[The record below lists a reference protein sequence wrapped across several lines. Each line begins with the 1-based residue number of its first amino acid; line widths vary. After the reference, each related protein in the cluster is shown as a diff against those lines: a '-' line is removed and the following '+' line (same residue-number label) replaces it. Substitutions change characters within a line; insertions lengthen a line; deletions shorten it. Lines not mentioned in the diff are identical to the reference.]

1 MTAKPQRAR
10 VLVLTS
16 TYPRHPGDGMV
27 PPFVHELSRR
37 LTPWFEMHV
46 LAPHAPGAAVTAEM
60 DGVQVHRFRY
70 LPERL
75 ETLAYGGGI
84 LPGLRRRP
92 WRAAGLVPFI
102 AAEYLAAR
110 RLLRSRD
117 FSLVHAHWLVPHGV
131 IAARLRRPRR
141 ALLATSHG
149 SDLFALEQPWLRPL
163 KRYALRNADAVSV
176 VSAALRGRAASL
188 MEDSGKIHV
197 LPMGVDTTRFQPPAP
212 NSARQGL
219 LFVGRLV
226 EGKGVSTLLQALEL
240 LQAQGLRPT
249 LTLVG
254 SGPAEAGLRSR
265 VTRAGLGDRVTFL
278 GPLPNGELPAHYQR
292 AAALVFPS
300 LLGKQ
305 GQQEGMGLV
314 PLEALACGCPV
325 IASALPAV
333 TEVISHEETGLLF
346 PPGDVQALAACAA
359 AVLSAPEKYQAWAS
373 SGRDRIMTTHSWE
386 NTAEGYRDLYTRLI
400 ESAHQA

>member
-16 TYPRHPGDGMV
+16 TYPRHAGDGMV

-46 LAPHAPGAAVTAEM
+46 LAPHAPGAAITAEM

-92 WRAAGLVPFI
+92 WRAAGLVPFL

-110 RLLRSRD
+110 RLLRNQD

-131 IAARLRRPRR
+131 IAARLRRPAR

-149 SDLFALEQPWLRPL
+149 SDLFALEQSWLRPL
-163 KRYALRNADAVSV
+163 KRYALRKADAVSV

-188 MEDSGKIHV
+188 MKDSGKIHV

-240 LQAQGLRPT
+240 LQARGLRPT
-249 LTLVG
+249 LSLVG
-254 SGPAEAGLRSR
+254 SGPAEADLRSR
-265 VTRAGLGDRVTFL
+265 VARAGLADRVIFL
-278 GPLPNGELPAHYQR
+278 GPLPNEELPAHYQR

-346 PPGDVQALAACAA
+346 PPGDVQALAVCIA
-359 AVLSAPEKYQAWAS
+359 AVLSAPEKYRAWAS
-373 SGRDRIMTTHSWE
+373 SGRDRIMSSHSWE
-386 NTAEGYRDLYTRLI
+386 NTAGGYRDLYTRLI